1 MQKMIK
7 NKKENT
13 NKNKKQKMNKNKIKK
28 TNSFEQTEIVPTT
41 GISGLATKIAKQ
53 KRQKKHKP

>member
-13 NKNKKQKMNKNKIKK
+13 NKNKIKK

-53 KRQKKHKP
+53 KRQQKTKK